1 MALGRRRPPESSD
14 GSSAAGDPA
23 LPLELRGV
31 GMRFGGTVALT
42 DVTFSVAPAEQVGL
56 IGPNGAGKTTLLGT
70 VSGLLRPTSGRVL
83 RHGQDV
89 THQAAVR
96 RARAGIGRTFQHSSR
111 FTALTAA
118 ESIAV
123 AVLAHR
129 TDHPFARGVV
139 GRGRPLASAMR
150 DARGLMDELGVGAH
164 ADLPAGELPL
174 GIARLVDVARAICG
188 DPDLLLLDEPSSGLD
203 ERERDHLKVFLR
215 RHVGERGTAF
225 ILVEHDVEFVR
236 DLCERIVVLDFGRKI
251 ADAPSSQALSDAA
264 VRAAYLGEENPDEQP
279 ERTGIRVVEA
289 PAAAVAA
296 EGTAPSPEFA
306 VELHNISAG
315 YGKSLAISKV
325 TISLRRGGAT
335 AVLGPNGSGKTTLAR
350 VVTGQLRPLSGS
362 LRIDGRDVTGTS
374 SPTLARQG
382 LYHVPDA
389 RAIYPSLTVRENLR
403 MAFRYRV
410 PKREMDD
417 HIQQVV
423 ELFPALR
430 RHVSTRAGSLSGGEQ
445 QMLAIAPAIAV
456 PPNVLVVDELSHGLS
471 PIVVGQM
478 FEILARLKG
487 QVTMIVVEQF
497 TGRALELADDVV
509 ALRRGLVVFDGTA
522 SSVTDEDVASWY
534 TLDSTEESPRLG
546 VG

>member
-1 MALGRRRPPESSD
+1 MRLGRRPSSGSGGPSVASDPE
-14 GSSAAGDPA
+14 
-23 LPLELRGV
+23 LPLELRDI
-31 GMRFGGTVALT
+31 GMRFGGTVALS
-42 DVTFSVAPAEQVGL
+42 DVSFSVAPRERVGL

-70 VSGLLRPTSGRVL
+70 VSGLLRPTSGRIL
-83 RHGQDV
+83 RHGVDV
-89 THQAAVR
+89 TGQAAEK

-118 ESIAV
+118 ETIAV
-123 AVLAHR
+123 AILAHR
-129 TDHPFARGVV
+129 SDHPFARGVI
-139 GRGRPLASAMR
+139 GRGRPLAGAMSE
-150 DARGLMDELGVGAH
+150 ARALMEELDVGAH
-164 ADLPAGELPL
+164 GDTPASELPL
-174 GIARLVDVARAICG
+174 GIARLVDVARAISG
-188 DPDLLLLDEPSSGLD
+188 APDLLLLDEPSSGLD
-203 ERERDHLKVFLR
+203 ERERDHLKGFLR
-215 RHVGERGTAF
+215 RHVSERDTAF

-236 DLCERIVVLDFGRKI
+236 DLCERIVVLDFGRMI
-251 ADAPSSQALSDAA
+251 ADAASSQALSDAA
-264 VRAAYLGEENPDEQP
+264 VRAAYLGEENPEDRPEQ
-279 ERTGIRVVEA
+279 TGIRVVESLPEALGA
-289 PAAAVAA
+289 PAAAAA
-296 EGTAPSPEFA
+296 SSEIA

-315 YGKSLAISKV
+315 YGKSLAISNI

-362 LRIDGRDVTGTS
+362 LTIDGRDVTTS
-374 SPTLARQG
+374 SAPMLARQG
-382 LYHVPDA
+382 LFHVPDS

-410 PKREMDD
+410 PKRELDER
-417 HIQQVV
+417 IGQVV

-456 PPNVLVVDELSHGLS
+456 PPSVLVVDELSHGLS

-487 QVTMIVVEQF
+487 DVTMIVIEQF
-497 TGRALELADDVV
+497 TGRALQLADDVV
-509 ALRRGLVVFDGTA
+509 ALRRGLVVFDGSA
-522 SSVTDEDVASWY
+522 ASVTDDDVASWY
-534 TLDSTEESPRLG
+534 ALDSDEASRLN